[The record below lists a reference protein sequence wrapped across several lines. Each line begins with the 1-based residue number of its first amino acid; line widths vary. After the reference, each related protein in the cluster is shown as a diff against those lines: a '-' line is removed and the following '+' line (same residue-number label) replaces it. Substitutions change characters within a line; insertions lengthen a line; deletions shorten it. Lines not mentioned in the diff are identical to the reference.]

1 MITLL
6 AADKALAATLTDPRV
21 RRIHQINVIMVDLGA
36 LDMPDT
42 ERAALRE
49 RLEQLDDVGIALL
62 GKALKGLARRVT
74 TS

>member
-21 RRIHQINVIMVDLGA
+21 RRIHQVNVLMVNLGA
-36 LDMPDT
+36 LDMSEA
-42 ERAALRE
+42 ERATLRE

-62 GKALKGLARRVT
+62 GKALQKRQVAA
-74 TS
+74 S